1 MSELLATGATGNV
14 GRRVVQLLAARGTTM
29 RALTR
34 SPEVAEL
41 PEGVEVTGG
50 YLSEPDT
57 LEGR

>member
-1 MSELLATGATGNV
+1 
-14 GRRVVQLLAARGTTM
+14 M